1 MTEKEVETLIEKY
14 ANGVATAEEVNQ
26 LMDWYHSFSENEV
39 HYPGDKKDV
48 YKRIKKRLQ
57 NQAKPAE
64 SKVIIFPWQK
74 VAAALIILVGAGFL
88 LLRNSDSSTNEMV
101 TITNPA
107 GQIKQLQ
114 LPDGSRLWLNAK
126 TELRYQKDFL
136 TSREIELDGEAYF
149 EVTHNPEHPFVVKTG
164 ELQTKV
170 LGTRFA
176 IKNYKEEVLT
186 TIALIT
192 GSIQVGNK
200 SEKPTLLKPT
210 TQLSFNKPNNETNIS
225 TIDTSSV
232 LAWTYGKLQFEGE
245 SLGNITNSLERWYG
259 VKFVFTDSLQKN
271 CRYYMGFDNKSSLEK
286 TIAAMAELTRM
297 QYQINNSTIT
307 VTGKGCQ

>member
-39 HYPGDKKDV
+39 QYSGDKKDV
-48 YKRIKKRLQ
+48 YNRIKKRLQ
-57 NQAKPAE
+57 NQLNPKE
-64 SKVIIFPWQK
+64 TKVVIFPWQK

-88 LLRNSDSSTNEMV
+88 LLRNSDASANEMV
-101 TITNPA
+101 TVTNPA

-126 TELRYQKDFL
+126 TELRYQKYFA
-136 TSREIELDGEAYF
+136 TNREIELDGEAYF
-149 EVTHNPEHPFVVKTG
+149 EVTHNPKHPFVVKTS
-164 ELQTKV
+164 EVQTKV
-170 LGTRFA
+170 LGTRFS
-176 IKNYKEEVLT
+176 IKNYKEENLA
-186 TIALIT
+186 TIALIS
-192 GSIQVGNK
+192 GSIQVAHK

-210 TQLSFNKPNNETNIS
+210 TQLSFNKSQQKGSVS
-225 TIDTSSV
+225 TIDTSSF
-232 LAWTYGKLQFEGE
+232 LAWTQGKLQFEGE
-245 SLGNITNSLERWYG
+245 SLGSITRTLERWYG
-259 VKFVFTDSLQKN
+259 VKFIFTDSLQKT

-286 TIAAMAELTRM
+286 TISAMSELTRLH
-297 QYQINNSTIT
+297 YKIDNTTIT